1 MVEAGA
7 AFRHQLPSTGV
18 IKMSLFDVKAV
29 QKEAED
35 ELRKEAIDKAK
46 VKIKD
51 HARKLAAARAGGH
64 RCCHHQ

>member
-1 MVEAGA
+1 
-7 AFRHQLPSTGV
+7 
-18 IKMSLFDVKAV
+18 MSLFDVKAV